1 MREKTAED
9 THERGS
15 GNARTAAEARVKPR
29 GDVTLV
35 GFRERPTQSER
46 KNKQKDM
53 SYVRRLRLRRCA
65 DALPSLELFLVA
77 FEAGVGSDKWVPG
90 AYAQGGESVCWQG
103 GCARNKLSWMEIYIY
118 RYTYIHIHTYI

>member
-1 MREKTAED
+1 VRE
-9 THERGS
+9 
-15 GNARTAAEARVKPR
+15 
-29 GDVTLV
+29 
-35 GFRERPTQSER
+35 

-103 GCARNKLSWMEIYIY
+103 GCARNKLSWMESDGCKFVMIRGHGGPYSLRETARLFTVAIA
-118 RYTYIHIHTYI
+118 RLPA